1 MNIHIYNTLTKSIDL
16 FTPLSSVVGMYSC
29 GPTVYNYV
37 HIGNLR
43 SFLFADTLQRIL
55 KTVGNFDVNW
65 VMNITDIDDKTIRD
79 SAIGSPSWNTLIGSQ
94 TNDVHKNLSMLTEFY
109 TSEFLKDI
117 SEIGIDTN
125 DINFMPRATKFIPQ
139 MQDLITKIHNNG
151 YAYIADG
158 SVYFNVEKWQD
169 NAHYG
174 QLFTIDKQ
182 SFKKGVRI
190 DADEY
195 ERENVSDFVLWK
207 AKKDN
212 EPSWEYELEGQILDG
227 RPGWHI
233 ECSAMEY
240 ELLGLPFDIHTG
252 GLDLRFPHHEDEI
265 AQSKAGYGI
274 DPTTFWCHNEFLLV
288 EGKKMSKSLGNFF
301 TLRDLIEK
309 GYSPL
314 DVRFYMISA
323 HYRSMFNFTFEAL
336 DASVKGRLKIQ
347 EFIDDLLVFIPKND
361 STDIS
366 GIQELETK
374 IFDVLAQDLHIPKA
388 LSLLFSFINAFDIKS
403 ISTEQQHAILELLK
417 KLNTI
422 FNVFRFE
429 ILEKETEEIPTFI
442 KELAAQRD
450 QAKRSKDY
458 TLADRLRLQILEN
471 GYAINDAPDGY
482 ILVKNV
488 N

>member
-1 MNIHIYNTLTKSIDL
+1 MKIQLYNTLSKSIES
-16 FTPLSSVVGMYSC
+16 FSPLNEQVGMYSC

-43 SFLFADTLQRIL
+43 SFLFADTMQRVL
-55 KTVGNFDVNW
+55 KTVGNYDVRW

-79 SAIGSPSWNTLIGSQ
+79 SAIGSPTWNPLIGEQ

-109 TSEFLKDI
+109 TSEFLRDI
-117 SEIGIDTN
+117 ADIGIDTTQ
-125 DINFMPRATKFIPQ
+125 IHSMPRATKFIPQ
-139 MQDLITKIHNNG
+139 MQELITKIYENG
-151 YAYIADG
+151 FAYIADG

-169 NAHYG
+169 HAHYG
-174 QLFTIDKQ
+174 QLFTIDKTE
-182 SFKKGVRI
+182 FKKGVRI

-195 ERENVSDFVLWK
+195 EREHVSDFVLWK

-212 EPSWEYELEGQILDG
+212 EPSWEYHLDGQILDG

-274 DPTTFWCHNEFLLV
+274 DPTVFWCHNEFLLV

-301 TLRDLIEK
+301 TLRDLVQK
-309 GYSPL
+309 GYDPN

-323 HYRSMFNFTFEAL
+323 HYRSLFNFTFEAL
-336 DASVKGRLKIQ
+336 DASVKGRIRIQ
-347 EFIDDLLVFIPKND
+347 EFIDTLLETTSFKENATIE
-361 STDIS
+361 DIN
-366 GIQELETK
+366 ELETK
-374 IFDVLAQDLHIPKA
+374 MMVAFANDLHVPKA
-388 LSLLFSFINAFDIKS
+388 LSTLFIFINNFDFLSLTLQRQQLLLQLFS
-403 ISTEQQHAILELLK
+403 
-417 KLNTI
+417 KLNAI
-422 FNVFRFE
+422 FSVFR
-429 ILEKETEEIPTFI
+429 LEKLEKPVDEIPEEI

-450 QAKRSKDY
+450 KAKRNKDY
-458 TLADRLRLQILEN
+458 ALADSLRATILER
-471 GYAINDAPDGY
+471 GYTINDASDGY
-482 ILVKNV
+482 ILVKNGK
-488 N
+488 